1 MIQYVEIVNLNKNVR
16 IVVQFVKDYGR
27 RIKMINQSNVM
38 SVRCGFIRNVIKSL
52 LLIPPYFSNIVVIK
66 NLNIVVHYADN
77 YSKWP
82 SYHK

>member
-16 IVVQFVKDYGR
+16 IVVQFVKDNGR

-38 SVRCGFIRNVIKSL
+38 NVRCGFIRNVIKSL
-52 LLIPPYFSNIVVIK
+52 LLIPPSFSNIVVIK
-66 NLNIVVHYADN
+66 NLNIVAPYADN